1 MMHLVL
7 IAAKHKAAIVSSA
20 FYLSQVRVCVPK
32 MQYMIASEWFR
43 VRQEVSGQAV
53 IRVMTIGS
61 KQLSE
66 YTHTKKYKLLVGGFN
81 VHIQ

>member
-1 MMHLVL
+1 
-7 IAAKHKAAIVSSA
+7 
-20 FYLSQVRVCVPK
+20 